1 MKKIAIV
8 LGSFHKD
15 HMPKMLEA
23 ARETAKEEG
32 VQIVEEVWV
41 PGSMEKPIAIKS
53 LMGRKDIDG
62 IAVLGI
68 IEKGETKHG
77 FIMANVVIK
86 SIIDLQ
92 LEFMKPMGVGII
104 GPEVT
109 PSQIPARVVPYGKKA
124 VAALAEMFRVL
135 K

>member
-15 HMPKMLEA
+15 HMPIMLKAAQAEA
-23 ARETAKEEG
+23 KAQG
-32 VQIVEEVWV
+32 LHIQEEVWV
-41 PGSMEKPIAIKS
+41 PGSMEKPLIIKK
-53 LMGRKDIDG
+53 LMQRDDIDG

-77 FIMANVVIK
+77 FVMASTVIQA
-86 SIIDLQ
+86 IINIQ
-92 LEFMKPMGVGII
+92 LEFMKPMGIGII

-109 PSQIPARVVPYGKKA
+109 PSQIPARVEPYGKKA
-124 VAALAEMFRVL
+124 VAALAEMFKVL

>member
-1 MKKIAIV
+1 MKNIAIV

-15 HMPKMLEA
+15 HMPIMLEA
-23 ARETAKEEG
+23 ARAEAKAQG
-32 VQIVEEVWV
+32 LNIQEEVWV
-41 PGSMEKPIAIKS
+41 PGSMEKPIIIKK
-53 LMGRKDIDG
+53 LMQRPDIDG

-77 FIMANVVIK
+77 FVMADAVIK
-86 SIIDLQ
+86 AIINLQ

-104 GPEVT
+104 GPDVS
-109 PSQIPARVVPYGKKA
+109 PSQIPARVEPYGKKA
-124 VAALAEMFRVL
+124 VSALAEMFKVL